1 MTCEP
6 FDPEIPYTTAP
17 VLLVEILSPT
27 EEKAQ
32 RAKLHAYAAM
42 ASVREIL
49 FLDSRII
56 RAELHRRNSDN
67 LWPAAPEVL
76 EEEGRL
82 VLGTAGLDIPL
93 AELYRDLGF

>member
-1 MTCEP
+1 M
-6 FDPEIPYTTAP
+6 
-17 VLLVEILSPT
+17 LLVEILSPT

-42 ASVREIL
+42 PSVREIL
-49 FLDSRII
+49 FVDSRTI
-56 RAELHRRNSDN
+56 RAELHRRDSDN

-76 EEEGRL
+76 EEDGRL
-82 VLGTAGLDIPL
+82 VLETAGLDMPL